1 MELWRCRVWRSE
13 CEDRRMQPGPSLAA
27 AAAAGLG
34 LYYVTGASHHA
45 VATIETS
52 ISTLLCVPA
61 DPDNFTKK
69 YQL

>member
-1 MELWRCRVWRSE
+1 MRTGGCSL
-13 CEDRRMQPGPSLAA
+13 GPASA

-52 ISTLLCVPA
+52 ISTLLCVPV
-61 DPDNFTKK
+61 DPDNYTKK

>member
-1 MELWRCRVWRSE
+1 
-13 CEDRRMQPGPSLAA
+13 MQPGPSLAA

-34 LYYVTGASHHA
+34 LYYVTGASYHA

-52 ISTLLCVPA
+52 ISTLLCVPVV
-61 DPDNFTKK
+61 PDNYTKK